1 MMDTNPIYPSHF
13 VREYWGH
20 TMGIEGLGPT
30 GLQLNLGYPG
40 IGIFLNCPLCDSSV
54 YSYCSSKVEHDA
66 CCCIIPGHQLHPTQ
80 CAIYNCSL
88 LYAKSCY
95 EHALIKN
102 CCCENRY

>member
-1 MMDTNPIYPSHF
+1 MVRLRRVNMSRFF
-13 VREYWGH
+13 V
-20 TMGIEGLGPT
+20 
-30 GLQLNLGYPG
+30 
-40 IGIFLNCPLCDSSV
+40 LCV
-54 YSYCSSKVEHDA
+54 VVFWFNYSALATQKT
-66 CCCIIPGHQLHPTQ
+66 GHQLHPTQ